1 MRNIFIILLIIAI
14 SIGSAY
20 VGYSFVQRKEA
31 IYAYTPGGQFITNIK
46 DNTCLIKTDLV
57 IEVTDRAKYKKLNDS
72 TYKVRDLIIN
82 VLRSKTYDEMMN
94 PSIQET
100 LKTQIIGRIN
110 EEFNLNA
117 ADNIYFNEFVLQ

>member
-1 MRNIFIILLIIAI
+1 
-14 SIGSAY
+14 
-20 VGYSFVQRKEA
+20 
-31 IYAYTPGGQFITNIK
+31 
-46 DNTCLIKTDLV
+46 
-57 IEVTDRAKYKKLNDS
+57 
-72 TYKVRDLIIN
+72 
-82 VLRSKTYDEMMN
+82 MMN